1 MHRLLSFKRL
11 SILFLALFAVLV
23 TATMVFQRFWVE
35 PGDRCENRGGW
46 YDLEGRVCAT
56 PIYIPDI
63 THRPE
68 GVTRAEASTAKN
80 RELVDL
86 ESQVSARRRA
96 NQQQIEEQRA
106 IQAEA
111 RNR

>member
-11 SILFLALFAVLV
+11 SILFLGLFAVLV
-23 TATMVFQRFWVE
+23 TATLVFQRFWVE

-46 YDLEGRVCAT
+46 YDLEGRVCAR

-63 THRPE
+63 TGRAE
-68 GVTRAEASTAKN
+68 GVTRAEASAAKN

-86 ESQVSARRRA
+86 EAQASARKRA
-96 NQQQIEEQRA
+96 VRQQVEEQRA
-106 IQAEA
+106 AQAA
-111 RNR
+111 NRR